1 MGWTLSWLKGLLLC
15 LLLPWPAPG
24 QAPPVRDA
32 AELQQTLDQLQV
44 VGSVLYLAA
53 HPDDEN
59 NALLAYFSKGRH
71 LWTSYLSLNRGGGGQ
86 NRIGAERGDLL
97 AALRTQELLAARRLD
112 GADQVFTRVVDFG
125 YSKTPQE
132 TLAIWGHDAALADVV
147 WTLRKLRPDVIVM
160 DIAMPILNGFE
171 ATRQIL
177 RVSPSTKV
185 LVLSAHSDD
194 EYVAKMAA
202 VGASGYVVK
211 QNSGQ
216 TLVKAIKE
224 IVNGEPYFSNPGS
237 RLQEMARRAREN
249 GGRSGPANSQ
259 LTSREAEVLQLVAE
273 GSSNKQVASELAIS
287 IKTVEKHR
295 QRLMDKLNIHDTAG
309 LTRHAIAAGVIES
322 SVQVTVV

>member
-1 MGWTLSWLKGLLLC
+1 MKRTTILLAEDHAIVREGLRSLLESSREFE
-15 LLLPWPAPG
+15 
-24 QAPPVRDA
+24 VV
-32 AELQQTLDQLQV
+32 AEAKTGREAVDLARSFRPQV
-44 VGSVLYLAA
+44 V
-53 HPDDEN
+53 
-59 NALLAYFSKGRH
+59 
-71 LWTSYLSLNRGGGGQ
+71 
-86 NRIGAERGDLL
+86 
-97 AALRTQELLAARRLD
+97 
-112 GADQVFTRVVDFG
+112 
-125 YSKTPQE
+125 
-132 TLAIWGHDAALADVV
+132 
-147 WTLRKLRPDVIVM
+147 VM

-177 RVSPSTKV
+177 RGAPTTKV

-194 EYVAKMAA
+194 GYVAKMAA
-202 VGASGYVVK
+202 AGASGYVVK
-211 QNSGQ
+211 QHSGQ

-224 IVNGEPYFSNPGS
+224 IANGKPYFSNVGSS
-237 RLQEMARRAREN
+237 RLEEMARRAREN
-249 GGRSGPANSQ
+249 GGRSGPANSE